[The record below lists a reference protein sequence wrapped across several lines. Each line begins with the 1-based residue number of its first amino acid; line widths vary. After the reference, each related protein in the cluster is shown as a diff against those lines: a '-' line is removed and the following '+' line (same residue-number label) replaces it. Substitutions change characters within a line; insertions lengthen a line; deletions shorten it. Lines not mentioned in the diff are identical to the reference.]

1 MKLKISNAQFI
12 HIALC
17 IVNSISRSVDSVQHY
32 KKNAQFAFFNYTRM
46 NFNYTHMNLE
56 RKKPSVNFFHSFSII
71 KLP

>member
-12 HIALC
+12 HMGLC
-17 IVNSISRSVDSVQHY
+17 ILNSISRVVNSVQQY
-32 KKNAQFAFFNYTRM
+32 KENPQFAFFNYTRI
-46 NFNYTHMNLE
+46 NLE